1 MTQKTPVGV
10 GSSRHFVYSH
20 LRASQVAPGAKNPPA
35 NAGYAGDTGSIPR
48 LGKIPWR
55 RKWQLTLVFLPGKS
69 HGQRGLVSYSPWS
82 YKESDTTERLSSPLT
97 SQVQGWEKGLLSSV
111 FEHEQRF
118 CAFSWAAQWA
128 GFVLMQMGLRM
139 NFFGTKVEK
148 RMVSISSLSL

>member
-1 MTQKTPVGV
+1 MG
-10 GSSRHFVYSH
+10 
-20 LRASQVAPGAKNPPA
+20 
-35 NAGYAGDTGSIPR
+35 
-48 LGKIPWR
+48 
-55 RKWQLTLVFLPGKS
+55 
-69 HGQRGLVSYSPWS
+69 YSPWS